1 MTILLIILLVLAVVW
16 FYYRQQ
22 LSTDHSAFNG
32 SSDTALSS
40 QLAAE
45 KSANQALITFLRT
58 SLNSNSLEELKTKLG
73 EKSLN
78 ELIEENEDYETE
90 IDTLTR
96 TKNSL
101 EADLLA
107 QSNAFQARLKE
118 KDREVKKAKTDLN
131 DEKKRAES
139 IQNKLTSEKQQH
151 KGSLARIKLLTEQ
164 ITKLEKE
171 QQKLAEQVKKMPGE
185 FPTENKEHQVQ
196 LRKIYA
202 LFDLR
207 AKGMKVIEF
216 EKLYELLQK
225 ISSKVDLNKIDR

>member
-1 MTILLIILLVLAVVW
+1 MVFL
-16 FYYRQQ
+16 R
-22 LSTDHSAFNG
+22 DHLN
-32 SSDTALSS
+32 
-40 QLAAE
+40 
-45 KSANQALITFLRT
+45 SANLT
-58 SLNSNSLEELKTKLG
+58 ELKTKLG
-73 EKSLN
+73 EKSLD

-90 IDTLTR
+90 INILTR

-164 ITKLEKE
+164 ITNLEKE
-171 QQKLAEQVKKMPGE
+171 QQKRTELKALINNSFILTSLTKK
-185 FPTENKEHQVQ
+185 
-196 LRKIYA
+196 
-202 LFDLR
+202 D
-207 AKGMKVIEF
+207 
-216 EKLYELLQK
+216 
-225 ISSKVDLNKIDR
+225 